1 MADCPLDF
9 TASNFMLESSLCSD
23 QGRKGE
29 FCRHINANI
38 VIYVAHFANATRKL
52 GVPLNISIIC
62 LYTISHA
69 LQHYGVPQLATNL
82 CGFRTKNCV
91 NYECK
96 GRNSAMQMLKSPRYM
111 DVTKHFKVPL
121 GRESNCK

>member
-9 TASNFMLESSLCSD
+9 TASNFTLESSLCSD
-23 QGRKGE
+23 QGQKGE
-29 FCRHINANI
+29 CCCHINANI
-38 VIYVAHFANATRKL
+38 AIYVSRFANATSKL
-52 GVPLNISIIC
+52 GVPLNISNIC

-69 LQHYGVPQLATNL
+69 LQHYGVPQLVTIL
-82 CGFRTKNCV
+82 CGFGIKNRV

-96 GRNSAMQMLKSPRYM
+96 GRNSVMQMLKSPRYM

-121 GRESNCK
+121 GREIN